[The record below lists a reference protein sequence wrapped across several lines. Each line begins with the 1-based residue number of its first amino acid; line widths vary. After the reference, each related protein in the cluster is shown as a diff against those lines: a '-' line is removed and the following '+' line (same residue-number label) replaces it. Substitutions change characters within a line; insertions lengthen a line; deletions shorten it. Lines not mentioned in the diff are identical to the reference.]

1 MAKEVSK
8 SSTQGPSKLQGWR
21 QGLASQKEHCYH
33 SPMCQVGLQA
43 PWTFQN
49 YQTCRSSG
57 LPVGAS
63 TLVQDPWCF
72 PCLLAWA
79 LSWKLDPRT
88 SSKTPSSSWNW
99 RSRRVWSSGGL
110 GLQEDSWKAPI
121 PCLLARL
128 PSFWSYLGAYWK
140 PSSCPR
146 LS

>member
-1 MAKEVSK
+1 MAKETSRPP
-8 SSTQGPSKLQGWR
+8 TQGLSKLQGWR

-43 PWTFQN
+43 PRTFQN
-49 YQTCRSSG
+49 HQIGWFSG

-63 TLVQDPWCF
+63 TPVQNPQCF
-72 PCLLAWA
+72 PCLPAWA
-79 LSWKLDPRT
+79 LSWQPNPRT
-88 SSKTPSSSWNW
+88 SSRTPSSSRNW
-99 RSRRVWSSGGL
+99 RPRRVWSSGGL
-110 GLQEDSWKAPI
+110 GLQEDSWKAPV

-128 PSFWSYLGAYWK
+128 SSFWSYMGARWK